1 MANESPPG
9 SMLNAAV
16 PLSGRLCA
24 TILQLI
30 TMCVLAFCITRRTQ
44 WVADWRQLPIAQWL
58 IILIYVDSAVFVFAT
73 SIVLHGIGVNA
84 GEMVCEASIFLCL
97 LLYMSTKI
105 LTYYFLVERAYIVGG
120 SRKPRHKTKLWLFNC
135 CFMLLPYTIVG
146 VINFIFRI
154 SYVNDKGVCII
165 GMQKVSMMPLII
177 FEAVVNI
184 YLTLLFIIPLRGL
197 VSYQTNSNPRIR
209 RMAWRSFIGSLAT
222 LTVAVVNLTVLMVL
236 DGEPA
241 WVCFT
246 CCNADILFC
255 TSVLHWVTSKE
266 RQDED
271 SLARS
276 NGYTA
281 GKTGGNGGNPNG
293 YGNGTLRSHISRRV
307 SISDVDREM
316 DKKNGL
322 STTSTVSPE
331 KGISN
336 PLQRPAVITTECKS
350 ATPVA
355 GAFSKYRRG
364 SEWDEEPLKGRK
376 EDEVE
381 LRNIHVHTVQ
391 TREVEIDGEHERSMS
406 HSAGASTDGE
416 TDAWSRR
423 GVVVERMV

>member
-1 MANESPPG
+1 
-9 SMLNAAV
+9 
-16 PLSGRLCA
+16 
-24 TILQLI
+24 
-30 TMCVLAFCITRRTQ
+30 
-44 WVADWRQLPIAQWL
+44 
-58 IILIYVDSAVFVFAT
+58 
-73 SIVLHGIGVNA
+73 
-84 GEMVCEASIFLCL
+84 
-97 LLYMSTKI
+97 
-105 LTYYFLVERAYIVGG
+105 
-120 SRKPRHKTKLWLFNC
+120 
-135 CFMLLPYTIVG
+135 
-146 VINFIFRI
+146 
-154 SYVNDKGVCII
+154 
-165 GMQKVSMMPLII
+165 
-177 FEAVVNI
+177 
-184 YLTLLFIIPLRGL
+184 
-197 VSYQTNSNPRIR
+197 
-209 RMAWRSFIGSLAT
+209 MAWRSFIGSLAT

-236 DGEPA
+236 NGEPA

-271 SLARS
+271 SIVRS
-276 NGYTA
+276 NGYGP
-281 GKTGGNGGNPNG
+281 GKTGGNPTNPNG

-316 DKKNGL
+316 DRKNGL
-322 STTSTVSPE
+322 STTSTGSPE
-331 KGISN
+331 KGLSN
-336 PLQRPAVITTECKS
+336 PLQRPAIITTECKS

-391 TREVEIDGEHERSMS
+391 TREVEIEGETDRNMS